1 MICEQCHVQM
11 IEKLPSREMRDADEE
26 QAILLECPQCG
37 QTEYQPLITSFW
49 RRLAA

>member
-11 IEKLPSREMRDADEE
+11 IERVPSREMDDADEG
-26 QAILLECPQCG
+26 QVILLECSQCG
-37 QTEYQPLITSFW
+37 RTEYQALITSFW